1 MSNGTDKAPFREHRT
16 LALIALGL
24 AAILFLAINIL
35 SETAIKGYR
44 VDLTEKQL
52 YTLSDGTK
60 QTLAS
65 VREPITLRL
74 FATRSL
80 LETTPGLTGYNNR
93 VQELLERYVSLAGE
107 NLRLELINP
116 EPFSPEEDR
125 AVGHELTGIPLTE
138 AGDLG
143 YFGLVGT
150 NSTDDTDV
158 IPFLSP
164 QRESFLE
171 YDLTRMV
178 HNLGNPKKKVI
189 ALVTGIPIDSD
200 PLKQYKP
207 WVVVEQLKQFFE
219 VRTQGLTPDLADD
232 VDLLLVVHP
241 FGLSKESR
249 YKIDQ
254 FVLRGGSA
262 IVLVDPHA
270 EEGGRSNQALRLPP
284 GIGSDLPDLLA
295 AWGLKYDKDKVLGDL
310 KAGQRVQAGTD
321 SFGRPIVTRYVAW
334 TTYGPENFK
343 TDDVVASEL
352 EVLNLASPGFLEK
365 VEGATTTIEPLIWST
380 ETSGPFDAN
389 KVRHNPQPAEILKE
403 FKPQNRT
410 YMIAAR
416 VSGKAKSSFPDGPPK
431 PEDEKSG
438 KGEKEARPHLA
449 EAEDGVNVIVIADT
463 DIVADRFWLRIQDIF
478 SQQLVIPVAH
488 NGDLI
493 FNAADNLAGSSALI
507 SLRGRGLSTRPFEVV
522 EEIQNEAEKRYRA
535 QERTLVKELE
545 EVQGKLKELETRKGA
560 PGGKVMSADQQEEI
574 SKFRTRVLEIRRDLR
589 QVQLGLRKDIDNLE
603 ASLKLVN
610 IAAMPAVIALL
621 ALAAA
626 FLRRNRRRSRTAT

>member
-1 MSNGTDKAPFREHRT
+1 MSNGTDKAPVREHRN

-24 AAILFLAINIL
+24 AVVFFLAVNIL
-35 SETAIKGYR
+35 SETAVKGYR
-44 VDLTEKQL
+44 VDLTEKRL
-52 YTLSDGTK
+52 YTLSDGTR
-60 QTLAS
+60 QTLES

-80 LETTPGLTGYNNR
+80 LETTPGLTGYGNR

-116 EPFSPEEDR
+116 EPFTPEEDR
-125 AVGHELTGIPLTE
+125 AVGHKLTGIPLTE

-150 NSTDDTDV
+150 NSTDDADV

-171 YDLTRMV
+171 YDLTRMI

-189 ALVTGIPIDSD
+189 ALVTGLPIDSD
-200 PLKQYKP
+200 PLKQYTP

-219 VRTQGLTPDLADD
+219 VRTQGLTPELTDD

-241 FGLSKESR
+241 FGLSEESR

-262 IVLVDPHA
+262 IIMVDPHA
-270 EEGGRSNQALRLPP
+270 EEGGRSNAALRLPP
-284 GIGSDLPDLLA
+284 GIGSDLPDLLTT
-295 AWGLKYDKDKVLGDL
+295 WGLKYDKDKVLGDL
-310 KAGQRVQAGTD
+310 KAGQRVAAGTD
-321 SFGRPIVTRYVAW
+321 ANGQPIITRYVAW
-334 TTYGPENFK
+334 TTYKTENFK
-343 TDDVVASEL
+343 TDDVIASEL
-352 EVLNLASPGFLEK
+352 EVLNFASAGFLEK
-365 VEGATTTIEPLIWST
+365 VESATTTIEPLIWST
-380 ETSGPFDAN
+380 ETAGPFDAN
-389 KVRHNPQPAEILKE
+389 MVRHNPQPAEILKE

-416 VSGKAKSSFPDGPPK
+416 VSGKAKSAFPDGPPK
-431 PEDEKSG
+431 SDSEESG
-438 KGEKEARPHLA
+438 KDAKPHLA
-449 EAEDGVNVIVIADT
+449 ESTDGVNVIVIADT
-463 DIVADRFWLRIQDIF
+463 DFVADAFWLRVQEIF
-478 SQQLVIPVAH
+478 SQQMVIPVAN
-488 NGDLI
+488 NGDFI

-507 SLRGRGLSTRPFEVV
+507 SLRGRGLSSRPFEVV
-522 EEIQNEAEKRYRA
+522 EDIENEAENRYRA
-535 QERTLVKELE
+535 QERTLVEELE
-545 EVQGKLKELETRKGA
+545 EVQGRLRELETRENA
-560 PGGKVMSADQQEEI
+560 PGANVLSADQQEEI

-589 QVQLGLRKDIDNLE
+589 QVQLDLRKDIDRLE

-610 IAAMPAVIALL
+610 IAAMPAVVALI
-621 ALAAA
+621 ALAAV
-626 FLRRNRRRSRTAT
+626 FLRRNRSRSRSAT